1 MEKRSG
7 SYRPKHAVVAGRMR
21 GGFVPVKAA
30 EMLAAWRL
38 YANNEVE
45 LRDLRLWL
53 ASIELRAEA
62 RFRRGRLCRVG
73 TGVRLR
79 KVAGDRRS
87 AGAVHARLSV
97 VSAHVESEA
106 VDVQAEYF
114 RNLRRRVPVPRR
126 LARHLASEGT
136 CSTIAAA
143 IGHLLRCMY
152 WRGESCVSGGTAKA
166 SAMAAELGV
175 SVRSI
180 RRGRKALRDEGWL
193 ESVAVAQHVLNR
205 HGAVVRVRCGHRR
218 SARLSPPR
226 PDSGSC
232 LSPPKNKHQLR
243 CLLETRT
250 NASSPRSVAAE
261 RDRLSDR
268 GFGERLFRKL
278 ACSGHIAASESARL
292 AVLSC
297 AQYAARVATRNP
309 MGLFWHLIQG
319 GHWDRP
325 ALRDEDAARRSP
337 PIRTAGAL
345 DPVGAVIRSSGVL
358 PRADATLPSAHCT
371 TKLSRGRWQRA
382 GCCS

>member
-1 MEKRSG
+1 MEKRGG

-21 GGFVPVKAA
+21 GGFVPVKAV

-38 YANNEVE
+38 YANNEIE

-62 RFRRGRLCRVG
+62 RFRRGPLCQDG
-73 TGVRLR
+73 TGARLR
-79 KVAGDRRS
+79 QLTGDRRS
-87 AGAVHARLSV
+87 ARVVHARLLAVLARFDSKQ
-97 VSAHVESEA
+97 
-106 VDVQAEYF
+106 VDVQSEYF

-126 LARHLASEGT
+126 LARHLASQGT

-152 WRGESCVSGGTAKA
+152 WRGDSCVSGGTAKA
-166 SAMAAELGV
+166 SAIAGDLGV

-205 HGAVVRVRCGHRR
+205 HGAVVRVRTGRPR

-226 PDSGSC
+226 PDSRSC

-250 NASSPRSVAAE
+250 CSSSPRSAAAE
-261 RDRLSDR
+261 RDRLRDR
-268 GFGERLFRKL
+268 GFGEQLVR
-278 ACSGHIAASESARL
+278 AITSSGRVPESEAARL

-297 AQYAARVATRNP
+297 AQYAARVGTRNP
-309 MGLFWHLIQG
+309 MGLFWYLVRG
-319 GHWDRP
+319 EHWDRP
-325 ALRDEDAARRSP
+325 SQLDEDRARSCSEATREGGVSAVGEVVRSH
-337 PIRTAGAL
+337 GL
-345 DPVGAVIRSSGVL
+345 LLQMQHSV
-358 PRADATLPSAHCT
+358 ATSA
-371 TKLSRGRWQRA
+371 QRN
-382 GCCS
+382 